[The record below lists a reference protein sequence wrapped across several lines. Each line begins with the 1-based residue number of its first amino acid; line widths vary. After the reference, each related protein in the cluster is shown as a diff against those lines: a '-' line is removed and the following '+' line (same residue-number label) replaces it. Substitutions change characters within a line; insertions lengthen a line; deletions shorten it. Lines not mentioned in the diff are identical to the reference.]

1 MRYLLILV
9 IGVSAGYAIGYHDA
23 RQHDKTVV
31 ERIVDHIQNVNH
43 GRMNSD
49 ADKTL
54 DDLEHH

>member
-9 IGVSAGYAIGYHDA
+9 IGVSVGYAIGYHDA